1 MGGSKHGELPASFA
15 RSTSAAV
22 AGVTVPTSVTC
33 TPTMDPL
40 AAQPSPERCQPAGFH
55 RPPRPEGVAS
65 AAAGNCPG
73 GEKNPAGHG
82 RRPRPGTGPCGRP
95 APEEAGKAG
104 PAGEDRRRGHRGSVA
119 PTAARRGLPPLPVP
133 LKLENHTPPSDRASR
148 PTPQQ
153 KSRRAAAAGSREEG
167 ERRAPRGATARPGRK
182 PPVSS
187 VPAHLSGRR
196 GKTLHRS
203 DVPFHLRF
211 AAPHRAARLDPRARQ
226 ASTEA
231 QQSPFP
237 LAQRLRA
244 SDAAPSPAEER
255 AAPRACCVS
264 AMRLAHGGGR
274 LTAHIRLRTAH
285 SVPHAALTDVRQ
297 APSGPVPAG
306 PGSDSLCCQRVGSA
320 GVGNKC
326 LSAAIG

>member
-55 RPPRPEGVAS
+55 RPPRPESVAS

-133 LKLENHTPPSDRASR
+133 LKLENTRRHQTAQAGRRLNRSPGGRRPPGAG
-148 PTPQQ
+148 
-153 KSRRAAAAGSREEG
+153 RRARGGRHAGPQPGPDGSHPSLQYRLTSRDDGVKPCTEAMY
-167 ERRAPRGATARPGRK
+167 RSTSALLRLIAPPAWTPGRDR
-182 PPVSS
+182 PARRPSS
-187 VPAHLSGRR
+187 
-196 GKTLHRS
+196 HR
-203 DVPFHLRF
+203 FH
-211 AAPHRAARLDPRARQ
+211 
-226 ASTEA
+226 
-231 QQSPFP
+231 SP
-237 LAQRLRA
+237 
-244 SDAAPSPAEER
+244 
-255 AAPRACCVS
+255 S
-264 AMRLAHGGGR
+264 A
-274 LTAHIRLRTAH
+274 
-285 SVPHAALTDVRQ
+285 
-297 APSGPVPAG
+297 
-306 PGSDSLCCQRVGSA
+306 
-320 GVGNKC
+320 
-326 LSAAIG
+326 